1 MASQKLKPLARALRG
16 PALVRRGGVS
26 ISRLLEEQ
34 LFRDADV
41 LSEGELRRL
50 NERDSY
56 FGSTMIAFDLVRV
69 AGYVQGPLDA
79 DARQHL
85 LHAIEGSV
93 RMRIRAMRLARAE
106 VGRRVPDRPLGT
118 AQIETRARLTTTH
131 LHMDVDLEVPVG
143 VSSSRARRR

>member
-1 MASQKLKPLARALRG
+1 MPPQRLKPLARALRG
-16 PALVRRGGVS
+16 PALVRHDGVA

-50 NERDSY
+50 DNHDSY
-56 FGSTMIAFDLVRV
+56 FGSTMIAFELVRV
-69 AGYVQGPLDA
+69 VGYVQGSFDVDA
-79 DARQHL
+79 QERLRRAV
-85 LHAIEGSV
+85 EGSV
-93 RMRIRAMRLARAE
+93 RMRIRAMRIARGE

-118 AQIETRARLTTTH
+118 AQIETRTRLTSTH

-143 VSSSRARRR
+143 VSSRARRR